1 MYNFRYRYILLL
13 STLDDRSE
21 NNSILGIGTS
31 DSKFLA
37 FFPVS
42 VKFFRFFLKT
52 RARFDDI
59 QIQKNNL
66 RIKTKVGLLMRERSK
81 RKLVVAR
88 GVSKSKSH
96 IVALTDCDA
105 YMYIISSLKL
115 WVC

>member
-1 MYNFRYRYILLL
+1 MKNCHLIGHHCKHIPKVFVYFFFELDNALKQAVYNFRYRYILLL

-81 RKLVVAR
+81 RNL
-88 GVSKSKSH
+88 
-96 IVALTDCDA
+96 
-105 YMYIISSLKL
+105 
-115 WVC
+115 

>member
-1 MYNFRYRYILLL
+1 MKNCHLIGHHCKHIPKVFVYFFFELDNALKQAVYNFRYRYILLL

-59 QIQKNNL
+59 QIQK
-66 RIKTKVGLLMRERSK
+66 K
-81 RKLVVAR
+81 
-88 GVSKSKSH
+88 
-96 IVALTDCDA
+96 
-105 YMYIISSLKL
+105 II
-115 WVC
+115 